1 MKRPVALLAACC
13 VLLLAACATVST
25 EVVSLAPELKL
36 PPSQNVEILFEKP
49 ARPYREIA
57 LLETRGLI
65 GDTEVQL
72 WQDARA
78 KAQALGA
85 DALIRLEL
93 DKTVQAPMV
102 VYDPLFYG
110 PYYPS
115 WYPHPFFYP
124 YAYPEYRVI
133 PGGPV
138 YTLKSVAIKYDT
150 SPSGTTR
157 R

>member
-1 MKRPVALLAACC
+1 MVR
-13 VLLLAACATVST
+13 
-25 EVVSLAPELKL
+25 LAPELKL
-36 PPSQNVEILFEKP
+36 PPSQSVEILFEKP
-49 ARPYREIA
+49 ERPYRELA
-57 LLETRGLI
+57 LLETRGLV

-78 KAQALGA
+78 HAQALGA

-93 DKTVQAPMV
+93 DKTVQPPMV

-133 PGGPV
+133 PGGPI
-138 YTLKSVAIKYDT
+138 YTLKSMAIKYGANLT
-150 SPSGTTR
+150 ERAPQ
-157 R
+157 